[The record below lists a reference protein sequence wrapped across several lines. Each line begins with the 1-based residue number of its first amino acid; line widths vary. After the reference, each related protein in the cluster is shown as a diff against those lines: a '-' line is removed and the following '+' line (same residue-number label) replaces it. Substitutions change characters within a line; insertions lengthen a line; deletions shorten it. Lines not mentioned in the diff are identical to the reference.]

1 MHETSPPSDHRPGTD
16 PAKAREAR
24 RTQAMFRTTYEE
36 LGKMKRA
43 DQVLGGLSTAR
54 ARAMLED
61 ALWRTDQ
68 AVREAA
74 GEEPET

>member
-1 MHETSPPSDHRPGTD
+1 MHETSPLNDHREEAD
-16 PAKAREAR
+16 ADKAREAR
-24 RTQAMFRTTYEE
+24 RTRAMFRTTYEE

-43 DQVLGGLSTAR
+43 EQVLGGLSTPMAH
-54 ARAMLED
+54 AMLED

-68 AVREAA
+68 AAREAA

>member
-1 MHETSPPSDHRPGTD
+1 MHEPSLPNDRRARTD
-16 PAKAREAR
+16 ADKAREAR

-43 DQVLGGLSTAR
+43 EQVLGGLSTAT

-61 ALWRTDQ
+61 ALWRTEQ
-68 AVREAA
+68 AAREAA

>member
-1 MHETSPPSDHRPGTD
+1 
-16 PAKAREAR
+16 
-24 RTQAMFRTTYEE
+24 MFRTTYEE

-43 DQVLGGLSTAR
+43 EQVLGSLSTAR

-61 ALWRTDQ
+61 ALWRTEQ
-68 AVREAA
+68 AAREAA

>member
-1 MHETSPPSDHRPGTD
+1 MEPCGRHD
-16 PAKAREAR
+16 PEAVREAR
-24 RTQAMFRTTYEE
+24 RVRAIFQATYEE

-43 DQVLGGLSTAR
+43 EQLLGRLSTAQ

-68 AVREAA
+68 AAREAA
-74 GEEPET
+74 NEEPQS